1 MMGWRGI
8 LVLFALVVTL
18 GVVLL
23 LTDEKVPVAA
33 QAESPVLDGRSL
45 ADATMVRWQFRD
57 RSPIEI
63 GRGSDGRFQMREP
76 LVDVASAA
84 HMKQICDAWESAQM
98 RKAPLADDAEG
109 RRQAGLEAP
118 ELTFLARFP
127 DGRDI
132 RVDVGAEGPL
142 GTTRFL
148 RAHGAIWEGGQ
159 ALLESMRANP
169 DDLREKAVFRN
180 AFGAVEELRV
190 EHRLDSGAR
199 EILHLKLAEGGWRLL
214 TPVTGRADP
223 AAARQFV
230 TAVLSLRVDH
240 FAPGIA
246 RMPETEPR
254 LRITVQGQFGE
265 EKLTL
270 WDDRHELFGAL
281 PGRGVLFHS
290 TSQQYAQIFTNAGER
305 LRARILLP
313 FGGSAFAEVV
323 DLVVDPG
330 QARAGGDDR
339 MRLVRASPS
348 DEWRLVEP
356 VEAAAAPTP
365 CNEALQAIQV
375 LTAVEFRDEA
385 DSRRPRAEDPRY
397 GLQTGRL
404 AVTARTASEAKSTT
418 LWFGAEIERPDQKL
432 ANACRAD
439 EPDTVALVPAAV
451 VAVLR
456 RPWLDYCSLRAL
468 LIGAVVERLDLAR
481 PDGVTRTFQIEGDSW
496 RRVGDAAARPEVGDF
511 AQDELR
517 DLVAARA
524 VDARPARFERPDWT
538 IRILRRN
545 GDELAVLRVFDDGA
559 DRPLVVQPGARGPV
573 AFELSA
579 RQSRDL
585 RALWQ

>member
-8 LVLFALVVTL
+8 LILFALVAGL

-23 LTDEKVPVAA
+23 LTDESTPVAR
-33 QAESPVLDGRSL
+33 QAESPVLEGRAL
-45 ADATMVRWQFRD
+45 AEATMVRWQFRD
-57 RSPIEI
+57 RPPIEV
-63 GRGSDGRFQMREP
+63 GRGPDGRFQLREP

-84 HMKQICDAWESAQM
+84 HMKQICDVWESAQM

-109 RRQAGLEAP
+109 RRQAGLETP
-118 ELTFLARFP
+118 ELAFLARYA
-127 DGRDI
+127 DGHEI

-180 AFGAVEELRV
+180 AFGSVDELRV
-190 EHRLDSGAR
+190 EHLLDSGVR
-199 EILHLKLAEGGWRLL
+199 ETVHLKLADGGWRLL
-214 TPVTGRADP
+214 APVTGRADP
-223 AAARQFV
+223 TVARQFM

-246 RMPETEPR
+246 RLPEREPR
-254 LRITVQGQFGE
+254 LRIVVQGQFGE

-270 WDDRHELFGAL
+270 WDERHELFGSL
-281 PGRGVLFHS
+281 PGRNLLFHS
-290 TSQQYAQIFTNAGER
+290 TSQQYEQIFANAAER

-313 FGGSAFAEVV
+313 FAESAFGELV

-330 QARAGGDDR
+330 QGRGDR
-339 MRLVRASPS
+339 IRLVRESPS
-348 DEWRLVEP
+348 ADWRLVEP
-356 VEAAAAPTP
+356 VETAAAPTP
-365 CNEALQAIQV
+365 CNEAIEAIQV
-375 LTAVEFRDEA
+375 LTAVEFRDDA
-385 DSRRPRAEDPRY
+385 DARRPRAEDPRY
-397 GLQTGRL
+397 GLQSDRL
-404 AVTARTASEAKSTT
+404 AVAARAARDPKATT
-418 LWFGAEIERPDQKL
+418 LWFGAELARPEQSL
-432 ANACRAD
+432 IHACRAD
-439 EPDTVALVPAAV
+439 EPDTVVLVPAGT

-456 RPWLDYCSLRAL
+456 RPWLDYCAVRAMQVN
-468 LIGAVVERLDLAR
+468 AVIERIDLQR
-481 PDGVTRTFQIEGDSW
+481 PDGASRSFQLEDGAW
-496 RRVGDAAARPEVGDF
+496 RLAGATAARPEVGDF

-524 VDARPARFERPDWT
+524 VDARPARFDRPDWT
-538 IRILRRN
+538 VRLLRRN
-545 GDELAVLRVFDDGA
+545 GDELAALRVFEDGA
-559 DRPLVVQPGARGPV
+559 DRPLVVQSAARGPV
-573 AFELSA
+573 AYELSA